1 MDKENNMKLDAD
13 WQATTEEQGDIRSA
27 LNRMDVEA
35 PDVDMAWKAMSQQ
48 MGLQEKAE
56 LRHSDEEKKC
66 SQHRYDI
73 FLESCHIYCCCRSD
87 SLCFLFQW

>member
-48 MGLQEKAE
+48 MAC
-56 LRHSDEEKKC
+56 KKRL
-66 SQHRYDI
+66 SFVIRMRKKVLAASI
-73 FLESCHIYCCCRSD
+73 
-87 SLCFLFQW
+87 

>member
-48 MGLQEKAE
+48 MGL
-56 LRHSDEEKKC
+56 
-66 SQHRYDI
+66 
-73 FLESCHIYCCCRSD
+73 
-87 SLCFLFQW
+87 

>member
-35 PDVDMAWKAMSQQ
+35 PDVDMAWKAMNQQ

-56 LRHSDEEKKC
+56 LFVIRMRKNVLAAS
-66 SQHRYDI
+66 I
-73 FLESCHIYCCCRSD
+73 
-87 SLCFLFQW
+87 